1 MSKELTIRAIESSA
15 SEVFCRDG
23 YDRASL
29 REIANRAGVSLSA
42 IHEYFDSKASLYL
55 GVGRRLFELLESQRR
70 GLLERAKSSG
80 NELDL
85 ETVIHCMVAPV
96 VLPEYRIGTEHV
108 SAPARLRTWYETT
121 SFLNRYPKLKDELR
135 ASAESWI
142 AVILDACWGLDSSE
156 ARLAYCTIAS
166 AMFSWESTNHYLDDA
181 LQLSGRFDP
190 EQECRLLVSFIS
202 AGIRALVRHPKT

>member
-42 IHEYFDSKASLYL
+42 IHEYFDSKAALYL
-55 GVGRRLFELLESQRR
+55 GVGRRLFEQLEAQRCDLLA
-70 GLLERAKSSG
+70 RAKASCTQ
-80 NELDL
+80 LDL
-85 ETVIHCMVAPV
+85 ETVVYCMVAPV
-96 VLPEYRIGTEHV
+96 VLPEYRIHTVHV

-121 SFLNRYPKLKDELR
+121 SLLNCHPKLKDELR

-142 AVILDACWGLDSSE
+142 ALVSAVCPGLGPCA

-166 AMFSWESTNHYLDDA
+166 AMFSWESTNHYLDSA
-181 LQLSGRFDP
+181 LQLPDRPSP
-190 EQECRLLVSFIS
+190 EEESRLLVCFIS
-202 AGIRALVRHPKT
+202 NGIRGLAQR